1 MPPTDA
7 TFHRP
12 SQPAYAVQIVQN
24 ADVSNP
30 TAPSCRAYYVEHGS
44 ILGSRSAGMSLPR
57 TQVYAVKRIGVICWQ
72 FLSVVYR
79 ASWVVIEE
87 DLFADASCLIQCVL
101 LFGFCLC
108 FFVVNNPTITQGG
121 RKTQHANLSQRSIKK
136 ELPLPNPIQT
146 HTRAGQTKT
155 KTTEETLIQRQQLFR
170 HCHQREPFVQQFQ
183 CIFDQRGTDPSISE
197 SLENIQG
204 ANLPFRRISLENAK
218 PRQLTVYAG

>member
-1 MPPTDA
+1 MPPADA
-7 TFHRP
+7 TFHWP

-24 ADVSNP
+24 ADVGNP
-30 TAPSCRAYYVEHGS
+30 TAPSCRAYQVEHGC
-44 ILGSRSAGMSLPR
+44 ILGSRSAGMPLPR
-57 TQVYAVKRIGVICWQ
+57 TQVYAVERIGVVCWQ
-72 FLSVVYR
+72 FLGVEYC

-87 DLFADASCLIQCVL
+87 DSFAEFSCLIQCVL

-121 RKTQHANLSQRSIKK
+121 RKTQHANLSQRPVKK

-146 HTRAGQTKT
+146 HTRAGQTKI
-155 KTTEETLIQRQQLFR
+155 KTTEETLIHRQQLFR
-170 HCHQREPFVQQFQ
+170 HCHQREPFIQRFQ
-183 CIFDQRGTDPSISE
+183 CIFDQRGTNPSTPKT
-197 SLENIQG
+197 LVDIQS

>member
-24 ADVSNP
+24 ADVDNP
-30 TAPSCRAYYVEHGS
+30 TAPSCRAYHVEHGS
-44 ILGSRSAGMSLPR
+44 ILGSRSAGMPLPR
-57 TQVYAVKRIGVICWQ
+57 TQVYAIKRIGVICWQ
-72 FLSVVYR
+72 FLGVEHR

-87 DLFADASCLIQCVL
+87 DSFADASCLIQCVL

-136 ELPLPNPIQT
+136 RTPSSQPDTNPHASRTNENQNDGRTSRTPAIIPPAPSPEETARTASPMHIRQVQNQPLDYGKPRK
-146 HTRAGQTKT
+146 HTRCKSS
-155 KTTEETLIQRQQLFR
+155 
-170 HCHQREPFVQQFQ
+170 V
-183 CIFDQRGTDPSISE
+183 
-197 SLENIQG
+197 
-204 ANLPFRRISLENAK
+204 LPGFS
-218 PRQLTVYAG
+218 

>member
-87 DLFADASCLIQCVL
+87 DSFADASCLIQCVL

-136 ELPLPNPIQT
+136 RTPSSQPDTNPHASRTDENQNDGRNPHTAATTLPALSP
-146 HTRAGQTKT
+146 
-155 KTTEETLIQRQQLFR
+155 E
-170 HCHQREPFVQQFQ
+170 
-183 CIFDQRGTDPSISE
+183 GTVRPAISMHIRPARNRP
-197 SLENIQG
+197 LDFG
-204 ANLPFRRISLENAK
+204 K
-218 PRQLTVYAG
+218 P